1 MTEHQSR
8 RVLSTA
14 RRRRL
19 GEEDGVRVK
28 AWSFSTH
35 SCGEAWLTT
44 VGARSWSR
52 WFQPRTR
59 ARRKEELCA
68 VDLDSDRARTEIG
81 HGEDLKFRSRNH
93 EGDEV

>member
-1 MTEHQSR
+1 MEPISWWFQ
-8 RVLSTA
+8 
-14 RRRRL
+14 

-35 SCGEAWLTT
+35 SCDEAWLTT

-59 ARRKEELCA
+59 ARRKEELCD
-68 VDLDSDRARTEIG
+68 VDLDSDRARPEIS